1 MSESITPGSDFV
13 IPTVDIA
20 PYLDPAG
27 CAATDSA
34 CAAVAASIDDAC
46 RTVGFLQVV
55 GHGVPDAAIDG
66 LAAAIDGFFGASA
79 QTKREFHRPGENRG
93 YTPPKSESLS
103 MSLGVAPS
111 NRMNDF
117 YEAFTVGTEA
127 TAYPGLDLPEA
138 DYPANRWPDVP
149 GFRDSVAA
157 YLSEVTV
164 LSRALLRACSDALG
178 LGPNYFDDLI
188 DHSIDTLKMNNYALP
203 PGAIELDGPLTGM
216 GAHTDF
222 GILTVLWAD
231 RVAGL
236 EVLGPDAVWHSV
248 VPAPGAFL
256 VNLGD
261 AFARWTN
268 DRWRSTLHRVDP
280 PVVDGRIERRR
291 SAAFF
296 FDGNHDAVIEPLP
309 GTVRP
314 GEDAYP
320 PITIAAHL
328 QAKLAGMKRGKT
340 PAGADREAARV
351 LDAAGRG
358 NARK

>member
-1 MSESITPGSDFV
+1 MSENITADGEFV
-13 IPTVDIA
+13 VPTVDIT
-20 PYLDPAG
+20 PYLDPAA
-27 CAATDSA
+27 CAATDPA
-34 CAAVAASIDDAC
+34 CAAVARSIDDAC

-55 GHGVPDAAIDG
+55 GHGVSAAAIDG
-66 LAAAIDGFFGASA
+66 LAAAIDDFFGAPA
-79 QTKREFHRPGENRG
+79 RTKHEFRRPGENRG

-103 MSLGVAPS
+103 MSLGVAPA
-111 NRMNDF
+111 NRMHDY
-117 YEAFTVGTEA
+117 YESFTVGTEA
-127 TAYPGLDLPEA
+127 AAYPGLDLPAA
-138 DYPANRWPDVP
+138 DYPANCWPDVP
-149 GFRDSVAA
+149 EFRSSVTA
-157 YLSEVTV
+157 YLREATA

-178 LGPNYFDDLI
+178 LRPNHFDDLV

-236 EVLGPDAVWHSV
+236 EVLGPDAVWHPV
-248 VPAPGAFL
+248 APDPGAFL

-268 DRWRSTLHRVDP
+268 DVWRSTLHRVDP

-309 GTVRP
+309 GTVPP
-314 GEDAYP
+314 GADAYP

-328 QAKLAGMKRGKT
+328 RAKLAGMKLGAA

-351 LDAAGRG
+351 RAART
-358 NARK
+358 